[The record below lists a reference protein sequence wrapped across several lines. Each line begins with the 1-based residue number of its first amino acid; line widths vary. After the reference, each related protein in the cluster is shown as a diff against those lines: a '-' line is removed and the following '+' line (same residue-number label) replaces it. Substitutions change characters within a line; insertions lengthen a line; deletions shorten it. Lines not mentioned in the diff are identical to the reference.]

1 MSSPCSSSHHS
12 VSEPSLPSPMYR
24 QLSQLISLILHS
36 SPTTKC
42 HTSHTVFFHQ
52 SCYPWSQDSSF
63 FSFSLHSL
71 LHILFWSLTFSFYFH
86 SQLSPKVLLPMFT
99 FPITPTRSRPILAF
113 PHSAFIPLS
122 CPLHPWS
129 PRAVCVNH
137 FWNHE
142 ITVFF
147 CPCQWEHHIKEHG

>member
-71 LHILFWSLTFSFYFH
+71 LHILFWSLTFSFYSIH
-86 SQLSPKVLLPMFT
+86 
-99 FPITPTRSRPILAF
+99 
-113 PHSAFIPLS
+113 S
-122 CPLHPWS
+122 CPLRS
-129 PRAVCVNH
+129 C
-137 FWNHE
+137 F
-142 ITVFF
+142 
-147 CPCQWEHHIKEHG
+147 PCSLSLSLLPVPVPFLLFLTQPLSLFPVPFTPDLPGLFA